1 MTTRHIATRLSL
13 GIVTVIVLCLT
24 AMVRADGGPSSR
36 PAATQP
42 STRPS
47 VSDLVSQ
54 LSSLDWRERRRAG
67 EALSALGPAAEGEL
81 RTLADAGHLSG
92 EARASVERLLRDF
105 QEKRRVGATLVTLQ
119 GHAVPAA
126 HAIENILAQ
135 AKLGLAPGAKAL
147 VQDARPIDVDLDHV
161 PVWDALIDLCERC
174 GVAFYSINEGGLVDV
189 VKPDADHPAPPV
201 ATSGPF
207 IMTVARVVT
216 VTKRSED
223 FAAVRPTNGIMNHE
237 RGLEPCRIY
246 VYAWAEPRLKPL
258 RWVFESVEVGRTDK
272 GQTLTVDA
280 ATKRDLW
287 GGGTINQKRDS
298 SIVLDG
304 PFEGARKLRSL
315 RVSARFALELDRQH
329 LEIPDVLNVHNGVY
343 NLGGYRL
350 NLKGVNKVVEGK
362 YGYEYSLFRDGGNPA
377 DWQVI
382 ETTVTARLLDAQ
394 GRPLNMQGGSSMY
407 NPNEIRNTQTVI
419 VAAGAGNKTGEPA
432 RLVFD
437 LPSKFEHRPAVFEF
451 KDLPL
456 PR

>member
-1 MTTRHIATRLSL
+1 MTTRHIATHLSL
-13 GIVTVIVLCLT
+13 GIVALIVLCPT
-24 AMVRADGGPSSR
+24 AKVRADGGPSSR

-42 STRPS
+42 ATRPS
-47 VSDLVSQ
+47 VNDLVSQ
-54 LSSLDWRERRRAG
+54 LSSPNWRERRRAG
-67 EALSALGPAAEGEL
+67 EALAAIGPAAEGEL

-105 QEKRRVGATLVTLQ
+105 QEKRRVGATLVTL
-119 GHAVPAA
+119 HAHTVPSAQ
-126 HAIENILAQ
+126 AIENILAQ
-135 AKLGLAPGAKAL
+135 AKLGLAPQAKSML
-147 VQDARPIDVDLDHV
+147 QDAKPIDIDVEKV
-161 PVWDALIDLCERC
+161 PVWDAMIDLCGRC
-174 GVAFYSINEGGLVDV
+174 GMAFYSVNEGGLVDL

-216 VTKRSED
+216 VAKRSED

-258 RWVFESVEVGRTDK
+258 RWIFESVEVGQTDK
-272 GQTLTVDA
+272 GQTLTVDP
-280 ATKRDLW
+280 ATKRELW

-304 PFEGARKLRSL
+304 PFEGARQLRSL
-315 RVSARFALELDRQH
+315 RVSVRFALELDRQH

-350 NLKGVNKVVEGK
+350 NLKGVNKVVDGK

-377 DWQVI
+377 DWQVL

-407 NPNEIRNTQTVI
+407 NPNEIRNTQTVM
-419 VAAGAGNKTGEPA
+419 VDAAKGKTGEPA

-437 LPSKFEHRPAVFEF
+437 APCKFEHRPAVFEF
-451 KDLPL
+451 KELPL